1 MGGTKSTA
9 CNYKAREIW
18 TFVQRNNIWLTAV
31 YLPGDKTVVAEGES
45 RMIRDETEWMLNENF
60 LRL

>member
-9 CNYKAREIW
+9 CNYKAREIG
-18 TFVQRNNIWLTAV
+18 TFVQRNNIWLAAV
-31 YLPGDKTVVAEGES
+31 YLPGDKNVVAEGES
-45 RMIRDETEWMLNENF
+45 MMIRDETEWMLNENF